1 MTKSECR
8 KTFSLKRKYLTN
20 TEIEIQSTQILSLL
34 TTSFDLENKTV
45 SLFLPIVT
53 KQEINT
59 FPLLRLTEKLNTRF
73 VLPVSDF
80 SSNTLKHIV
89 YEGDEQLQLNDYG
102 IPEPTYGQSIPIN
115 EIDIVIVP
123 LLCFDKRG
131 YRTGY
136 GKGFYDR
143 FLASCKPN
151 CLFIGLSYFEPVDT
165 IDDVSVNDVAL
176 HHCVTPKKLYSFV

>member
-1 MTKSECR
+1 MTKAECR
-8 KTFSLKRKYLTN
+8 KIFASKRKSLTN
-20 TEIEIQSTQILSLL
+20 AEIEIQSTHILSLL
-34 TTSFDLENKTV
+34 TTSFDLKNKTI
-45 SLFLPIVT
+45 SLFLPIAA

-59 FPLLRLTEKLNTRF
+59 FPLLQLTEKLTIRF

-89 YEGDEQLQLNDYG
+89 YEEDEQLQLNDYG

-151 CLFIGLSYFEPVDT
+151 CLFIGLSYFEPIDR
-165 IDDVSVNDVAL
+165 IDDVTNNDIAL
-176 HHCVTPKKLYSFV
+176 HHCVTPKELYSFV